1 MARLASPGLN
11 RPRMNFATATAPSNA
26 LARAG
31 TFPPPSPTAMA
42 SSVSRRTSG
51 SVRPLVAA
59 ARNSS
64 TIRRAA
70 ASSIS
75 VRALPSAT
83 CFLARWKIC
92 WLAASV
98 MSRISAISRCG

>member
-1 MARLASPGLN
+1 
-11 RPRMNFATATAPSNA
+11 
-26 LARAG
+26 
-31 TFPPPSPTAMA
+31 MA
-42 SSVSRRTSG
+42 SLVSSRTS
-51 SVRPLVAA
+51 SPVWPLAAA

-75 VRALPSAT
+75 RRALPSAT

-98 MSRISAISRCG
+98 MSRISAISRCGWSKASRST